1 LDVPSSLVLTK
12 WKVDLYV
19 AIVIQQEEIKILF
32 LKNRLLVGI
41 LKSRQVVVDVLFDE
55 DHI

>member
-1 LDVPSSLVLTK
+1 MDVPSSLVLTK

>member
-32 LKNRLLVGI
+32 LKNRLIAGV